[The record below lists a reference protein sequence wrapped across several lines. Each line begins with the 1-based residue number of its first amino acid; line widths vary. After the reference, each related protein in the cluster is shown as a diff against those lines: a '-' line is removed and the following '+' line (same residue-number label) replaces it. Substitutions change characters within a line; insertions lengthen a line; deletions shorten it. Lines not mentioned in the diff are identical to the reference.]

1 MWSTALSLLAS
12 LVDTKYFKA
21 ALIALACAFSAW
33 VAYSYQSHKYEAQIA
48 DIKAQMAIAVAQQEK
63 ENAQKLSKAIEER
76 DSANARLDSLNR
88 SNADLL
94 KRLSDSNNRESE
106 RASEYSQNALIER
119 YAGCRRLLVRGSELA
134 ERGSRMVQ
142 QYATDYKALS
152 DVVK

>member
-21 ALIALACAFSAW
+21 ALIALGCAFSAW
-33 VAYSYQSHKYEAQIA
+33 VAYSYQSHRYEAQIA
-48 DIKAQMAIAVAQQEK
+48 DIKAQMAIQVAQQEK

-106 RASEYSQNALIER
+106 RASEYSQNTLIER
-119 YAGCRRLLVRGSELA
+119 YEGCRRLLVRGSELA

>member
-21 ALIALACAFSAW
+21 ALIAVACAFSAW
-33 VAYSYQSHKYEAQIA
+33 LAYSYQSHRYEAQIA
-48 DIKAQMAIAVAQQEK
+48 DIKAQMAIQVAQQEK

-76 DSANARLDSLNR
+76 DLANSRLISLNR

-106 RASEYSQNALIER
+106 RASEYPQNALVER

>member
-21 ALIALACAFSAW
+21 ALIALGCAFSAW

-48 DIKAQMAIAVAQQEK
+48 DIKAQMAIQVAQQEK

-76 DSANARLDSLNR
+76 DLANARLDSLNR

-152 DVVK
+152 DIVK